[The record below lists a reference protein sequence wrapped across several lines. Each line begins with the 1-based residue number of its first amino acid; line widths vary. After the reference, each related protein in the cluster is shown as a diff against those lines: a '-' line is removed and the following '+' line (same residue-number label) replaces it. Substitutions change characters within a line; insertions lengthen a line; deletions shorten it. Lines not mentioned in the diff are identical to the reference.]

1 MYECRAGPCL
11 VNRMANCV
19 NRKAGHAVV
28 GRAPETAGNNHTL
41 REVTDAS
48 AKRPT
53 CLSSVS
59 GFRASLLK
67 FLQEFGNLGCL
78 GGSVVEH
85 LPLAQGVF
93 PGLGIESHVGLP
105 ARSLLLPLPMSL
117 PLSLL

>member
-1 MYECRAGPCL
+1 
-11 VNRMANCV
+11 MANCV

-28 GRAPETAGNNHTL
+28 GRAPETTGNNHTL

-48 AKRPT
+48 VKHPT

-67 FLQEFGNLGCL
+67 FLQEFGILGCL

-93 PGLGIESHVGLP
+93 PGLGIESHIGLP
-105 ARSLLLPLPMSL
+105 HWEEPASPSAYVSAS
-117 PLSLL
+117 LSLMNKWLNL